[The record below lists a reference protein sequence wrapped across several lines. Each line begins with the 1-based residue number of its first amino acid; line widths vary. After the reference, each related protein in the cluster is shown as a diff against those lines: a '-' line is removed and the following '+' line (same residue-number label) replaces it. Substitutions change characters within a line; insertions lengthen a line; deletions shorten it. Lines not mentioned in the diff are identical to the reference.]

1 MTPSAN
7 GNVFSAGG
15 IQAFAN
21 GGTFTNGLYDSP
33 TLFKFANGGALGV
46 MGEAGPEAV
55 MPLRR
60 GADGKLGVSGGG
72 GGGDVQIVINDMRS
86 GKDSAPVEATSTTG
100 PGGMRQIQVMVRD
113 EIRRSMTAG
122 EFDRTMQAN
131 FGATRQIA
139 RK

>member
-1 MTPSAN
+1 
-7 GNVFSAGG
+7 
-15 IQAFAN
+15 
-21 GGTFTNGLYDSP
+21 
-33 TLFKFANGGALGV
+33 
-46 MGEAGPEAV
+46 